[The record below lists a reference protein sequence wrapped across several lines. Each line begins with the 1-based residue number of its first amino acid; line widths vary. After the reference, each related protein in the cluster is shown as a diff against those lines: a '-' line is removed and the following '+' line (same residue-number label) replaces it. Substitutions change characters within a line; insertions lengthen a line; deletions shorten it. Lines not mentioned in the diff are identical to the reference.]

1 MDRIKRP
8 FERGESELMFSS
20 FPSSFCTDSGRAII
34 NAGPPP
40 INKPSKEEMARGRGT
55 RLADDPALGRASGL

>member
-1 MDRIKRP
+1 MRSSGVDRIKRP
-8 FERGESELMFSS
+8 FERGESELMFS
-20 FPSSFCTDSGRAII
+20 PDSGRAII